1 MEPHL
6 SPSSPHAS
14 ARIKALMP
22 HLKDRASTHLDIVSK
37 VDYLLHDGPPRIA
50 EDTADILDA
59 TAKERLLVFA
69 DAAEDASWTAEGF
82 GDFFK
87 QWMAANDLKM
97 KDVGLPLRA
106 AVTGTRQSP
115 SILDVLVAIGRD
127 ETLHRIRSTC
137 KN

>member
-1 MEPHL
+1 
-6 SPSSPHAS
+6 
-14 ARIKALMP
+14 
-22 HLKDRASTHLDIVSK
+22 
-37 VDYLLHDGPPRIA
+37 LLA
-50 EDTADILDA
+50 
-59 TAKERLLVFA
+59 FA
-69 DAAEDASWTAEGF
+69 DAAEDAPWTTDEF

-87 QWMAANDLKM
+87 QWMADNDLKM